1 MKFVLRHM
9 TGQDIEEVVCIEKD
23 AFYPLN
29 IGTSFTIQLRNKYS
43 RYLVIEKAS
52 IFEKSSRSSQ
62 AIRLFG
68 IIRNLFHKSLPEDK
82 IIVGYVGIWFQG
94 NEGHISEIAVKEEFR
109 GQGLGELLLIGAIR
123 VSISNGLHIMGLEVR
138 ASNLQAQRL
147 YQKYYIQ
154 ESGIR
159 KVYYS
164 NDREDAVIMTT
175 GLIHSDDY
183 QSKFIQRQKQYLD
196 SGKELNLHI

>member
-1 MKFVLRHM
+1 MK
-9 TGQDIEEVVCIEKD
+9 
-23 AFYPLN
+23 
-29 IGTSFTIQLRNKYS
+29 
-43 RYLVIEKAS
+43 
-52 IFEKSSRSSQ
+52 
-62 AIRLFG
+62 
-68 IIRNLFHKSLPEDK
+68 
-82 IIVGYVGIWFQG
+82 
-94 NEGHISEIAVKEEFR
+94 EGFR

-147 YQKYYIQ
+147 YQKYYFQ

-159 KVYYS
+159 KGYYS